1 MSVLHE
7 VAPHALSLE
16 QWLHKS
22 IGHEAWMEGNAKMQS
37 LLQQTFVARRAH
49 LKAPDAAVGYSR
61 DVTMTQTDIVE
72 SVISTLLQRKRY
84 GKDKSTNLLALGYG
98 VASPGSNNHFLRND
112 MTCYHPNTL
121 VAKLKSNEWVQLHSH
136 LGDDVMKDILLNHNV
151 FVRMESTT
159 DCYIQLAGDNVRFA
173 VRSPTSADSSIN
185 IRRVMFA
192 QGHAKQ
198 VSFQSTHVLAPP
210 VPSTLAARRVV
221 ASILCLKSTKR
232 LDRRCQKLV
241 PIVLDMMARFK
252 QCDIGGSVRRLCPIP
267 SECKA
272 ILSTCRRDR
281 STTERRP
288 ALETPWTTK
297 DVELEDEG
305 FASQDDCSTSANSRK
320 RKRSLVA
327 DSSKP
332 AKCANRLSCQ
342 ATIADLL
349 QFSTP
354 KDNVYE
360 CVRFVLDAV
369 LPKQL
374 WGCSKNHTCFL
385 QLVRTYL
392 FSHMHD
398 VHGLNGAV
406 NAMAVTRIPWMQLH
420 ARSKCV
426 PTEATKRKRMLL
438 LIVSW
443 IWSDLIDPM
452 LRNYFYMT
460 TTEGHFNH
468 VVYYRHSVWTAIA
481 GLGKVELAHGHLQPV
496 ATVPKSKTI
505 STIRFQ
511 PKPHGVRPIVNL
523 SRKPHGGVSINRTLR
538 LVHHV
543 LRHECTMATLGA
555 TVANMN
561 DIRAKLD
568 LFRARWAAANNPP
581 LYFVTVDIARCFDTI
596 RSRRLLKMLPRLLT
610 QDRYMV
616 RRHYLVQSTKAGV
629 RYKTCTAVLVPSEL
643 TRFEQLAASAA
654 SKHSVHIDGVV
665 YDYVHRRDLLKLVE
679 DHLCA
684 NYVSIES
691 DLFLQKEGIPQGSV
705 LSSLLCNIY
714 YADFEKNVLRPRI
727 PVVAGQD
734 LLLRYTDD
742 FLLLTSNR
750 QNAIKFEAIM
760 HRGTKKYGCHVN
772 PRKTQTNLHD
782 ASQVLHWCGLTIDP
796 ATLAVHSNY
805 AKYTASPGSL
815 RNTMFLDTIR
825 PLHAWLFQHLFAAV
839 QFRCHPIHFA
849 AQSPHTCQVNMYH
862 IMAVVAA
869 KLAYILRCLPK
880 RNRRWNVE
888 FLHRGLLQLWRKLFD
903 RIRQACPTAMTWT
916 EVRGMGLHAAIHA
929 WTKQNTMAPLVGR
942 FTSDWTALPPAVRGL
957 TDELA
962 TTPMSAFIQ
971 EL

>member
-1 MSVLHE
+1 MQLNSC
-7 VAPHALSLE
+7 PR
-16 QWLHKS
+16 S

-37 LLQQTFVARRAH
+37 LLQQTFVERRAH

-98 VASPGSNNHFLRND
+98 VASPGSNNHFLGND

-281 STTERRP
+281 STTELRP

-327 DSSKP
+327 DLGSSKP

-354 KDNVYE
+354 KDNVRE
-360 CVRFVLDAV
+360 WGRVLWRAL
-369 LPKQL
+369 LPCTL
-374 WGCSKNHTCFL
+374 
-385 QLVRTYL
+385 
-392 FSHMHD
+392 
-398 VHGLNGAV
+398 
-406 NAMAVTRIPWMQLH
+406 
-420 ARSKCV
+420 
-426 PTEATKRKRMLL
+426 
-438 LIVSW
+438 
-443 IWSDLIDPM
+443 
-452 LRNYFYMT
+452 
-460 TTEGHFNH
+460 
-468 VVYYRHSVWTAIA
+468 

-629 RYKTCTAVLVPSEL
+629 RYK
-643 TRFEQLAASAA
+643 
-654 SKHSVHIDGVV
+654 VHIDGVV

-691 DLFLQKEGIPQGSV
+691 DLFLQKEASGAMKCTAAGF
-705 LSSLLCNIY
+705 L
-714 YADFEKNVLRPRI
+714 KNVLRPRI

-805 AKYTASPGSL
+805 AKYTASPGYYYYA
-815 RNTMFLDTIR
+815 RDCPLDV
-825 PLHAWLFQHLFAAV
+825 HL
-839 QFRCHPIHFA
+839 
-849 AQSPHTCQVNMYH
+849 
-862 IMAVVAA
+862 
-869 KLAYILRCLPK
+869 
-880 RNRRWNVE
+880 
-888 FLHRGLLQLWRKLFD
+888 
-903 RIRQACPTAMTWT
+903 
-916 EVRGMGLHAAIHA
+916 
-929 WTKQNTMAPLVGR
+929 
-942 FTSDWTALPPAVRGL
+942 
-957 TDELA
+957 
-962 TTPMSAFIQ
+962 
-971 EL
+971 